1 MDGGKLLIIS
11 APSGSGKSTL
21 VKYLMTKIPK
31 LAFSVSATNRAPRGA
46 EKNGVDYYF
55 LETDDFQQKIA
66 EKAFVEWEEVYE
78 GRYYGTLKSEVERI
92 KKQGFTVVFD
102 VDVIGGLNIK
112 KMYGDE
118 ALSVFI
124 QPPSLAELK
133 NRLENRGTDSLQ
145 DIENRLGKAQEEL
158 GYASQFDI
166 TILNDNLN
174 EAQEKLVAAVKQFL

>member
-21 VKYLMTKIPK
+21 VKYLMTKVHK
-31 LAFSVSATNRAPRGA
+31 LAFSVSATNRPPRGE
-46 EKNGVDYYF
+46 EKDGVDYHF
-55 LETDDFQQKIA
+55 LTTADFQKKIA

-78 GRYYGTLKSEVERI
+78 GRYYGTLMSEVEHIRSL
-92 KKQGFTVVFD
+92 GFTVVFD

-124 QPPSLAELK
+124 QPPSIAVLK
-133 NRLENRGTDSLQ
+133 SRLENRKTDSPQ
-145 DIENRLGKAQEEL
+145 DIENRLGKAQAEMT
-158 GYASQFDI
+158 YAPQFDI